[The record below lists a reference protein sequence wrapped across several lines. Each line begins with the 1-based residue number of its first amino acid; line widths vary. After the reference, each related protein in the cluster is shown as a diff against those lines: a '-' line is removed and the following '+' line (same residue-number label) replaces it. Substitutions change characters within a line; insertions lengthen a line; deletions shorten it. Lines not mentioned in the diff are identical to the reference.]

1 MNDHLE
7 EIQEQENFN
16 RDLNPGA
23 RLYRKGMILN

>member
-16 RDLNPGA
+16 RDLNQGA

>member
-1 MNDHLE
+1 MNNKLE
-7 EIQEQENFN
+7 EIQELQDQN